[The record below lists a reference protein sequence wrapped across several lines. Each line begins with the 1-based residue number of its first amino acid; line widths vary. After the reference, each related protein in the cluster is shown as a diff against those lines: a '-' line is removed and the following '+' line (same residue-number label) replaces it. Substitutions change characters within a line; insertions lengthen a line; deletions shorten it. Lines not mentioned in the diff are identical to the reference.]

1 MGRNSKQHHRRQ
13 RAAAS
18 VTAGA
23 GMTAYQGASHSD
35 LALRDWQ
42 PFAGSPDA
50 DLLPE
55 LDTLTSRSRDLARN
69 DGLMAGGLQTHR
81 DNIVGAVLRLSA
93 LPDYRLL
100 GWTPEQ
106 AREWG
111 NKVEA
116 HFRSWA
122 DTTDCDAAR
131 TLDLLGLTVLALGG
145 EMVNGDAVA
154 IPKWLPR
161 PDSPW
166 ATRLSLIE
174 SDRLQT
180 PPYLEGMARIRRGV
194 EFDRDGAPLAYHFQA
209 AHPGDALYLR
219 GDEVQDLQ
227 RWERV
232 GKGQPLTVCNGVTG
246 PEVVAGRYYS
256 KDDCYRLELPKYLQ
270 AERAAKRL
278 FNHWATYNVWV
289 QASFIDMLYN
299 LGEGAVRGSTM
310 LGLANAGKLEAACAQ
325 MPRWVRGTVNGQ
337 SVQLPGLVGR
347 RTTTAE
353 LCRDWGRDG
362 HFSVIAIRGLEGG
375 NAQAD

>member
-1 MGRNSKQHHRRQ
+1 MSKVPTVLRSKLMQ
-13 RAAAS
+13 
-18 VTAGA
+18 
-23 GMTAYQGASHSD
+23 
-35 LALRDWQ
+35 LAVG
-42 PFAGSPDA
+42 FA
-50 DLLPE
+50 
-55 LDTLTSRSRDLARN
+55 
-69 DGLMAGGLQTHR
+69 
-81 DNIVGAVLRLSA
+81 VGATTYVAVEQPAKPSQAVQLA
-93 LPDYRLL
+93 MEL
-100 GWTPEQ
+100 G
-106 AREWG
+106 
-111 NKVEA
+111 A
-116 HFRSWA
+116 HY
-122 DTTDCDAAR
+122 
-131 TLDLLGLTVLALGG
+131 
-145 EMVNGDAVA
+145 
-154 IPKWLPR
+154 
-161 PDSPW
+161 
-166 ATRLSLIE
+166 E
-174 SDRLQT
+174 SSGRHIGV
-180 PPYLEGMARIRRGV
+180 PYVDKL
-194 EFDRDGAPLAYHFQA
+194 
-209 AHPGDALYLR
+209 
-219 GDEVQDLQ
+219 
-227 RWERV
+227 